1 MHHSA
6 KSVRVKIK
14 LSKEARGHDKGK
26 KRQSRGK
33 AKPVVSDDDSE
44 EDQEDNVGHSAPL
57 NTSGTDLCAGI
68 SQGRLSF
75 VSAGLDFILLVKK
88 AVYCSKGLAKWVE
101 VMSSEA
107 QTQVTGSKIEFY
119 MERAASVSRG
129 GHAHGGIDLNTR
141 RTHTFNYF
149 PLRC

>member
-44 EDQEDNVGHSAPL
+44 EDQDDNVGHSAPL
-57 NTSGTDLCAGI
+57 NTRGTDLCA
-68 SQGRLSF
+68 
-75 VSAGLDFILLVKK
+75 DFTLNAKK
-88 AVYCSKGLAKWVE
+88 AVYC
-101 VMSSEA
+101 
-107 QTQVTGSKIEFY
+107 
-119 MERAASVSRG
+119 
-129 GHAHGGIDLNTR
+129 
-141 RTHTFNYF
+141 
-149 PLRC
+149 